1 MLSKKLVCVV
11 LFATVGIATSAI
23 TAVAVFFQSA
33 ATAQTFF
40 SCTDEQGRQIRSD
53 RPIAECVDR
62 NQNEL
67 SSTGMVRKI
76 RGPTL
81 TVLERNALDEKE
93 KIVADALARTNEEK
107 RINKA
112 LLLRYPNRAVHD
124 NERGLAL
131 ASLNDKNQA
140 VHQKIVTLTAQ
151 RQKIDNEFEFYAKDK
166 SKAPIALKRQLESV
180 DAGFVLQNRYLLDL
194 EMERNRINVRFDL
207 ELTKLM
213 PLWSQA
219 GSGSGQQS
227 EKK

>member
-1 MLSKKLVCVV
+1 MCCVV
-11 LFATVGIATSAI
+11 LCCVVLSVTVGIATSAI

-81 TVLERNALDEKE
+81 TVHERNALDEKE
-93 KIVADALARTNEEK
+93 KIAADVNARVNEEK
-107 RINKA
+107 RLSRA
-112 LLLRYPNRAVHD
+112 LLLRYPSRAVHD
-124 NERGLAL
+124 KERGLAL
-131 ASLNDKNQA
+131 TSLAEKNQA
-140 VHQKIVTLTAQ
+140 LQKIISTLNEQ
-151 RQKIDNEFEFYAKDK
+151 RKKLDKEFEFYAQDK
-166 SKAPIALKRQLESV
+166 SKAPIALKHQLENVESSLT
-180 DAGFVLQNRYLLDL
+180 LQKRYLSEQEL
-194 EMERNRINVRFDL
+194 ERTRINSRFDL
-207 ELTKLM
+207 ELTKLT
-213 PLWSQA
+213 PQWSVVA
-219 GSGSGQQS
+219 PNISQQS